1 MKRNGSHDGEP
12 FLYAENYS
20 SKVNFQAQKE

>member
-1 MKRNGSHDGEP
+1 MTKNGSHDREP
-12 FLYAENYS
+12 FFYAENYS